1 MLVPGLW
8 FRRRLLGGGHVI
20 GSLPFRF
27 VNGWLVGCGG
37 EVGRAHIIH
46 TLKPLLTA
54 ASKKEDWEQ
63 MTARWTLKSVPS
75 QEIVRSE
82 YLPLSRRSFMTASR
96 SEKPILV
103 LPSRCFD

>member
-1 MLVPGLW
+1 MVSTSSSG
-8 FRRRLLGGGHVI
+8 RLTRDRAASFCL
-20 GSLPFRF
+20 F
-27 VNGWLVGCGG
+27 VFSDWLVAQ
-37 EVGRAHIIH
+37 GRESSYH

-63 MTARWTLKSVPS
+63 MTARWTLKSIPS

-82 YLPLSRRSFMTASR
+82 YLPLSSRSFIIVSR

-103 LPSRCFD
+103 LPSRCFC